1 MKSRCELYQTI
12 NTMGMSQLDL
22 ILKVYAGAIAYL
34 RQAQADFAAARMM
47 EGTSACDKARTCVVH
62 LYTTLNMDKGGEIAR
77 HLGRLYAFMI
87 EQIDLA
93 AASASHQRID
103 EVIGLLNTVKEAWD
117 GLKSAP
123 ETTAHAFAAEYGI
136 PAGGDAESPSP
147 SNRITVSA

>member
-12 NTMGMSQLDL
+12 NTMGLSQLDL
-22 ILKVYAGAIAYL
+22 ILKVYTGAIAYL
-34 RQAQADFAAARMM
+34 RQAQAEFAVARMI

-77 HLGRLYAFMI
+77 HLGRLYAFII

-93 AASASHQRID
+93 AASASRERID

-123 ETTAHAFAAEYGI
+123 ETTAGAVAADDGLT
-136 PAGGDAESPSP
+136 AGGDAESLSQ